1 MPPTPITETTRDFP
15 SRPVACSMS
24 FSCRSSSA
32 RPTNGGSIAVPV
44 VALALGDHAE
54 GAPCGDRPPLAL
66 QREVA
71 HRVEGHGA
79 RGGAERRL
87 AHEHLTRLG
96 GGLQP
101 GRGVHHVARDHALV
115 LGVGRGGRLPRQHAA
130 ASLQRKVHRGTE
142 RGDRVHELEAGT
154 DRSLGVVLVG
164 DRGPPHRHDRVPDEL
179 FDHAAVAFD
188 HGPRSVEV
196 RVHQRTHV
204 LGVALLGERGERHE
218 VEEQDR
224 DQAAL
229 GRAWRRFGGRK
240 RVGRTAPAR
249 ERRTALAAELARWVR
264 AAA

>member
-1 MPPTPITETTRDFP
+1 MNF
-15 SRPVACSMS
+15 
-24 FSCRSSSA
+24 
-32 RPTNGGSIAVPV
+32 
-44 VALALGDHAE
+44 L
-54 GAPCGDRPPLAL
+54 
-66 QREVA
+66 
-71 HRVEGHGA
+71 
-79 RGGAERRL
+79 
-87 AHEHLTRLG
+87 
-96 GGLQP
+96 
-101 GRGVHHVARDHALV
+101 
-115 LGVGRGGRLPRQHAA
+115 
-130 ASLQRKVHRGTE
+130 
-142 RGDRVHELEAGT
+142 
-154 DRSLGVVLVG
+154 
-164 DRGPPHRHDRVPDEL
+164 
-179 FDHAAVAFD
+179 DHAAVAFD